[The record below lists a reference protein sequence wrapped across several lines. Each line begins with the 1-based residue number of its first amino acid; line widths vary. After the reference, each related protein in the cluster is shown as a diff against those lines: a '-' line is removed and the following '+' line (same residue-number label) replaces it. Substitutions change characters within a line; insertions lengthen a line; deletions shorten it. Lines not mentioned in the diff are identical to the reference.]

1 VVLSLALSQDLL
13 IHQLDVKNAFLHGA
27 LTEIVYCIQ
36 PKGFADSSRP
46 DFVCRLNKSLYGLKQ
61 APRAWHHRFA
71 THLISIGF
79 IEAKSDTSLFIYRRG
94 TDTTLL
100 LLYVNDIVLTASS
113 VGLLK
118 QIIGALQREFAMT
131 YMG

>member
-1 VVLSLALSQDLL
+1 
-13 IHQLDVKNAFLHGA
+13 
-27 LTEIVYCIQ
+27 
-36 PKGFADSSRP
+36 
-46 DFVCRLNKSLYGLKQ
+46 
-61 APRAWHHRFA
+61 
-71 THLISIGF
+71 
-79 IEAKSDTSLFIYRRG
+79 
-94 TDTTLL
+94 L